1 MPQERFTDHVLVR
14 TLLRRCAHG
23 HAQRRR
29 PGVVSPSAAFR
40 EPTGTLVPRWRQ
52 APDGG
57 KEGGTQPTES
67 RRINRRLF
75 LAPPLCMRTGEH
87 HYADLKK
94 LFPTLDIGSHSNAT
108 LQARLEAGAQRTLEA
123 VACMPS

>member
-14 TLLRRCAHG
+14 TILRRCAHG
-23 HAQRRR
+23 HEQRRR

-75 LAPPLCMRTGEH
+75 LAPPLCMHKGANNTE
-87 HYADLKK
+87 DLKK
-94 LFPTLDIGSHSNAT
+94 LFPTLDIGSHSNAGR
-108 LQARLEAGAQRTLEA
+108 QAPPMAAAT
-123 VACMPS
+123 

>member
-14 TLLRRCAHG
+14 TRLRRCAHG
-23 HAQRRR
+23 HEQRRR
-29 PGVVSPSAAFR
+29 PGWVSPSAAFR
-40 EPTGTLVPRWRQ
+40 EPTGTRVPRWRQ

-75 LAPPLCMRTGEH
+75 LAPPLCMHKGANNTE
-87 HYADLKK
+87 DLKK
-94 LFPTLDIGSHSNAT
+94 LFPTLDIGSHSNAGPEP
-108 LQARLEAGAQRTLEA
+108 RPEAEA
-123 VACMPS
+123 KRKL